1 MKKRI
6 KGLYNFLFR
15 QHKRKTL
22 SLIGISLIWYAF
34 CLPRALFDTPT
45 SLVLQDEK
53 GQLLGARIASDGQ
66 WRFPT
71 VDSLPPNFVSALL
84 EFEDRR
90 FYRHWGVDPRSI
102 IRALIQNL
110 RNGEIVSGGS
120 TLSMQVIRMARG
132 QKRRTVWQKGIEMI
146 LATRL
151 ELGYSKEDILKL
163 YASQA
168 PFGGNVVGLE
178 TASWRY
184 FGKSPVLLSWAEAAV
199 LAVLPN
205 SPALLHPSRNR
216 DALLAKRNRLLNRLL
231 ENKKI
236 DSLTY
241 ELALEESLPD
251 KPLPL
256 PRLAPHLLDR
266 AYLEKANGILQTG
279 SRIKTSVDA
288 FFQQKVSAMV
298 ARHQQQLSGN
308 GIHNVAALVLDVPTG
323 QVKAYVGNVLEAGE
337 EHGAAV
343 DIITA
348 PRSTGSILK
357 PILYALSMQ
366 EGVILPES
374 LLPDIPTRMK
384 GYQPENFHEQFD
396 GAISAKKAL
405 IRSLNVPMV
414 RLLQIYGLEKFHFE
428 LKKLGLHSIDK
439 PATHY
444 GLPLVLGGA
453 ESSLWETTNMYACM
467 ARMLNHAYEYNGR
480 YNPDDFRPPTYL
492 LTSETPKELKLQED
506 APRLSAGA
514 VWHTFE
520 AMQAVERPNSE
531 GDWQSFPSRQR
542 IAWKTG
548 TSFGFRD
555 AWAIG
560 VNPRY
565 AVGVWA
571 GNADGE
577 GRPNLV
583 GVKAAAP
590 LLFDIFSLIHSLDER
605 DRDWFLTPYDDME
618 EIAVC
623 SQSGFRSAAHC
634 TLDTIHVP
642 LGSLKAKA
650 CPYHQL
656 LHLDQEEAWQV
667 NSSCYPVEQI
677 VHKPWFVLPPLEAF
691 YFKKKNPI
699 YQEAPPLKP
708 DCQGNE
714 DQKIM
719 QLIYPKYATRIYV
732 PLDLDGQLSRT
743 VFEVA
748 HRQAEATIHWHIDQE
763 YIQSTQHFHSME
775 VNPGV
780 GKHTLTLV
788 DEFGNRLEQKFEILK
803 KE

>member
-1 MKKRI
+1 MKKRF
-6 KGLYNFLFR
+6 KNLYDFLFQR
-15 QHKRKTL
+15 HRRKTFAL
-22 SLIGISLIWYAF
+22 LGLLIIWYIF
-34 CLPRALFDTPT
+34 CLPTPLFDTPT

-53 GQLLGARIASDGQ
+53 GQLLGARIAKDGQ

-71 VDSLPPNFVSALL
+71 VDSLPENFVTALL

-102 IRALIQNL
+102 TRALIQNL
-110 RNGEIVSGGS
+110 RNGQIVSGGS

-132 QKRRTVWQKGIEMI
+132 RKRRNLWQKAIEMI

-151 ELGYSKEDILKL
+151 ELGYSKEEILKT

-184 FGKSPVLLSWAEAAV
+184 FGKNPALLSWAEAAV

-216 DALLAKRNRLLNRLL
+216 DALLAKRNRLLKRLF
-231 ENKKI
+231 ENQKI
-236 DSLTY
+236 DALTY

-251 KPLPL
+251 RPHPL

-266 AYLEKANGILQTG
+266 AFLEKEAGTLQIG
-279 SRIKTSVDA
+279 SRISTTLDA
-288 FFQQKVSAMV
+288 FLQQKVSAMA

-308 GIHNVAALVLDVPTG
+308 GIHNVAALVLDVPSG
-323 QVKAYVGNVLEAGE
+323 QVKAYIGNVLEAGE
-337 EHGAAV
+337 DHGAAV

-348 PRSTGSILK
+348 TRSTGSILK

-396 GAISAKKAL
+396 GAISAKRAL

-414 RLLQIYGLEKFHFE
+414 RLLQTYGLEKFHFE
-428 LKKLGLHSIDK
+428 LKKLGLHSINQ

-467 ARMLNHAYEYNGR
+467 ARMLNHLYPYDGQ
-480 YNPDDFRPPTYL
+480 YDPYDFRPPSYL
-492 LTSETPKELKLQED
+492 QTSDSPPKPKLQKD

-531 GDWQSFPSRQR
+531 GDWQAFPSRQR

-577 GRPNLV
+577 GRPNLI

-590 LLFDIFSLIHSLDER
+590 LLFDIFSLLHSLDDR
-605 DRDWFLTPYDDME
+605 DKDWFLAPYDEME

-623 SQSGFRSAAHC
+623 AQSGFRATSLC
-634 TLDTIHVP
+634 ESDTIHVP
-642 LGSLKAKA
+642 LGCLKAKA

-656 LHLDQEEAWQV
+656 IHLDEAQEWQV
-667 NSSCYPVEQI
+667 NSSCHPVAQI
-677 VHKPWFVLPPLEAF
+677 LHKPWFILPPLEAF
-691 YFKKKNPI
+691 YFKKKNPS
-699 YQEAPPLKP
+699 YREAPPLKP
-708 DCQGNE
+708 GCAGN
-714 DQKIM
+714 QNQQIM
-719 QLIYPKYATRIYV
+719 QLIYPKFPTRIYV

-748 HRQAEATIHWHIDQE
+748 HRQAEASIHWHIDQE
-763 YIQSTQHFHSME
+763 YVQSTQHFHTLE

>member
-1 MKKRI
+1 MKKRL
-6 KGLYNFLFR
+6 KNLYTFLF
-15 QHKRKTL
+15 QKHKRKTL
-22 SLIGISLIWYAF
+22 SVLGILLIWYVF
-34 CLPRALFDTPT
+34 CLPRPLFDAPT
-45 SLVLQDEK
+45 SLVLQDAK
-53 GQLLGARIASDGQ
+53 GQLLGARIATDGQ

-71 VDSLPPNFVSALL
+71 VDSLPQNFITALL

-90 FYRHWGVDPRSI
+90 FYRHWGVDPRSLT
-102 IRALIQNL
+102 RAVIQNL

-132 QKRRTVWQKGIEMI
+132 QKRRNIWQKGIEMI

-151 ELGYSKEDILKL
+151 ELSYSKDEILKI

-184 FGKSPVLLSWAEAAV
+184 FGKSPALLSWAEAAV

-216 DALLAKRNRLLNRLL
+216 DALLAKRNRLLKRLL
-231 ENKKI
+231 DNKKI
-236 DSLTY
+236 DSLSY
-241 ELALEESLPD
+241 ELALEELLPD
-251 KPLPL
+251 RPHPL

-266 AYLEKANGILQTG
+266 AYLEKEAGILTTG
-279 SRIKTSVDA
+279 SRINTSLDG
-288 FFQQKVSAMV
+288 FLQQKVSAMV

-308 GIHNVAALVLDVPTG
+308 GIHNVAALVLDVPSG
-323 QVKAYVGNVLEAGE
+323 EVKAYVGNVLEAGD

-357 PILYALSMQ
+357 PILYALSLQ

-374 LLPDIPTRMK
+374 LIPDIPTRMK

-396 GAISAKKAL
+396 GAISAKRAL
-405 IRSLNVPMV
+405 IRSLNVPIV
-414 RLLQIYGLEKFHFE
+414 RLLQSYGLEKFHFE
-428 LKKLGLHSIDK
+428 LKKLGLHSINK
-439 PATHY
+439 PASHY

-467 ARMLNHAYEYNGR
+467 ARMLNHVYEYDGR
-480 YNPDDFRPPTYL
+480 YNANDFRAATYL
-492 LTSETPKELKLQED
+492 RPTKEPGKPKLQDE

-531 GDWQSFPSRQR
+531 GDWKAFPSRQR

-590 LLFDIFSLIHSLDER
+590 LLFDIFSLIHSIDNR
-605 DRDWFLTPYDDME
+605 DKDWFLTPYDDMK

-623 SQSGFRSAAHC
+623 AQSGYRATEHC
-634 TLDTIHVP
+634 TTDTTFVP
-642 LGSLKAKA
+642 IGSLKAMA

-656 LHLDQEEAWQV
+656 LHLDQKGEWQV
-667 NSSCYPVEQI
+667 NSSCYPVDQI

-691 YFKKKNPI
+691 YFKKKSPD

-708 DCQGNE
+708 GCAGDN

-732 PLDLDGQLSRT
+732 PLDLNGELSRT

-748 HRQAEATIHWHIDQE
+748 HRRAEATIHWHIDQE
-763 YIQSTQHFHSME
+763 YVQSTQHFHSLE
-775 VNPGV
+775 INPGV
-780 GKHTLTLV
+780 GQHLLTLV

>member
-6 KGLYNFLFR
+6 KSLYHFFFHR
-15 QHKRKTL
+15 HKRKTL
-22 SLIGISLIWYAF
+22 ACLGISLIWYAF
-34 CLPRALFDTPT
+34 CLPRPLFDTPT

-53 GQLLGARIASDGQ
+53 GQLLGARIATDGQ

-71 VDSLPPNFVSALL
+71 VDSLPQNFVTALL

-90 FYRHWGVDPRSI
+90 FHRHWGVDPRSI
-102 IRALIQNL
+102 IRALVQNL

-132 QKRRTVWQKGIEMI
+132 QRRRTVWQKGIEMI

-184 FGKSPVLLSWAEAAV
+184 FGKNPELLSWAEATV

-216 DALLAKRNRLLNRLL
+216 DALLAKRNRLLDRLL
-231 ENKKI
+231 ENQKI
-236 DSLTY
+236 DSLTH

-251 KPLPL
+251 RPQPL

-266 AYLEKANGILQTG
+266 AYLEKEAGVLQTG
-279 SRIKTSVDA
+279 ARIKTSVDA
-288 FFQQKVSAMV
+288 FFQQKVGALV
-298 ARHQQQLSGN
+298 GRHQQQLRGN
-308 GIHNVAALVLDVPTG
+308 GIHNVAALVLDVTSG
-323 QVKAYVGNVLEAGE
+323 QVKAYVGNVLEASE

-374 LLPDIPTRMK
+374 LLPDVPTRMK

-396 GAISAKKAL
+396 GAISAKRAL
-405 IRSLNVPMV
+405 IRSLNVPIV
-414 RLLQIYGLEKFHFE
+414 RLLQTYGLEKFHFE
-428 LKKLGLHSIDK
+428 LKKLGLHSINK

-467 ARMLNHAYEYNGR
+467 ARMLNHTYKYDGLYDPN
-480 YNPDDFRPPTYL
+480 DFRPPSYL
-492 LTSETPKELKLQED
+492 IDSSTPDEVKLQKD

-520 AMQAVERPNSE
+520 AMKAVERPNSE
-531 GDWQSFPSRQR
+531 GDWEAFPSRQR

-560 VNPRY
+560 VDPRY

-590 LLFDIFSLIHSLDER
+590 LLFDIFSLIHSLD
-605 DRDWFLTPYDDME
+605 DRDKNWFLTPFDDLE

-623 SQSGFRSAAHC
+623 RESGFRATAHC
-634 TLDTIHVP
+634 TKDTMHVP
-642 LGSLKAKA
+642 IGSLKAKG

-667 NSSCYPVEQI
+667 NSSCYPVGRI

-691 YFKKKNPI
+691 YFKKRNPI

-708 DCQGNE
+708 GCEGDDN
-714 DQKIM
+714 QKIM

-763 YIQSTQHFHSME
+763 YIQSTQHFHSIE
-775 VNPGV
+775 ANPGV

>member
-1 MKKRI
+1 MRKRL
-6 KGLYNFLFR
+6 KSLYHFFFKR
-15 QHKRKTL
+15 HTRKTL
-22 SLIGISLIWYAF
+22 AGLGVLLLWYTF
-34 CLPRALFDTPT
+34 CLPRPLFNTPT
-45 SLVLQDEK
+45 SLVLQDPQ
-53 GQLLGARIASDGQ
+53 GQLLGARIATDGQ
-66 WRFPT
+66 WRFPR
-71 VDSLPPNFVSALL
+71 VDSLPQNFVDALL

-90 FYRHWGVDPRSI
+90 FFRHWGVDPRSLV
-102 IRALIQNL
+102 RALVQNI

-132 QKRRTVWQKGIEMI
+132 RKSRNIWQKGIEMI

-151 ELGYSKEDILKL
+151 ELGYSKEEILKV
-163 YASQA
+163 YASHA

-184 FGKSPVLLSWAEAAV
+184 FGKRPALLSWAEAAV

-205 SPALLHPSRNR
+205 SPALLHPNRNR
-216 DALLAKRNRLLNRLL
+216 EALRAKRNRLLLRLL
-231 ENKKI
+231 EANKI
-236 DSLTY
+236 DSLSY
-241 ELALEESLPD
+241 ELALEEPLPD
-251 KPLPL
+251 HPQPL

-266 AYLEKANGILQTG
+266 AYAEKQKGTIEGGA
-279 SRIKTSVDA
+279 RIITTLDA
-288 FFQQKVSAMV
+288 FLQQKVSHLV
-298 ARHQQQLSGN
+298 ARHHQTLSGN
-308 GIHNVAALVLDVPTG
+308 GIHNAAALIIDIPSG
-323 QVKAYVGNVLEAGE
+323 EVKAYVGNVLDAGE
-337 EHGAAV
+337 EHGSAV

-357 PILYALSMQ
+357 PILYALSLQ

-374 LLPDIPTRMK
+374 LLPDIPTRMS

-396 GAISAKKAL
+396 GVISAKKAL

-414 RLLQIYGLEKFHFE
+414 HLLQSYGLEKFHYE
-428 LKKLGLHSIDK
+428 LRQLGLKSINQ
-439 PATHY
+439 PASHY

-467 ARMLNHAYEYNGR
+467 ARMLNHVYEYSGQ
-480 YNPDDFRPPTYL
+480 YDPLDFRAPTYL
-492 LTSETPKELKLQED
+492 HRHSPSIAPKLQE
-506 APRLSAGA
+506 APPRLSAAA
-514 VWHTFE
+514 VWQAFE

-531 GDWQSFPSRQR
+531 GDWQAFPSRQR

-590 LLFDIFSLIHSLDER
+590 LLFDIFSLIQSLDTREAE
-605 DRDWFLTPYDDME
+605 WFRPPYDDMKK
-618 EIAVC
+618 IAVC
-623 SQSGFRSAAHC
+623 QESGYRAAAYC
-634 TLDTIHVP
+634 QADTLWVP
-642 LGSLKAKA
+642 LGSLKARA

-656 LHLDQEEAWQV
+656 LHLDATRAWQV
-667 NSSCYPVEQI
+667 NTSCYPAAQMI
-677 VHKPWFVLPPLEAF
+677 HQPWFVLPPLEAF
-691 YFKKKNPI
+691 YYKKK
-699 YQEAPPLKP
+699 APSYLESPP
-708 DCQGNE
+708 FRSDCEGGQL
-714 DQKIM
+714 QKVM

-732 PLDLDGQLSRT
+732 PLDLNGQLSRT

-748 HRQAEATIHWHIDQE
+748 HRRAETMVHWHIDQE
-763 YIQSTQHFHSME
+763 YLKSTQHFHSLE
-775 VNPGV
+775 INPKE
-780 GKHTLTLV
+780 GKHLLTLV
-788 DEFGNRLEQKFEILK
+788 DEYGNRLEQQFEIIK

>member
-1 MKKRI
+1 MKKRLR
-6 KGLYNFLFR
+6 GLYQYLFK
-15 QHKRKTL
+15 QHIRKTL
-22 SLIGISLIWYAF
+22 AGLGLLLLWYSF
-34 CLPRALFDTPT
+34 CLPRPLFNTPT
-45 SLVLQDEK
+45 SLVLQDAQA
-53 GQLLGARIASDGQ
+53 QLLGARIATDGQ
-66 WRFPT
+66 WRFPQI
-71 VDSLPPNFVSALL
+71 DSLPKNFIEALL

-90 FYRHWGVDPRSI
+90 FFRHWGVDPRSLT
-102 IRALIQNL
+102 RALVQNV

-132 QKRRTVWQKGIEMI
+132 QKSRNVWQKLIEMI

-151 ELGYSKEDILKL
+151 ELGYSKNDILKI
-163 YASQA
+163 YASHA

-184 FGKSPVLLSWAEAAV
+184 FGKRPALLSWAEAAV

-205 SPALLHPSRNR
+205 SPALLHPNRNR
-216 DALLAKRNRLLNRLL
+216 DALLAKRNRLLLRLL
-231 ENKKI
+231 EAGKI
-236 DSLTY
+236 DDLTY
-241 ELALEESLPD
+241 ELALEEPLPD
-251 KPLPL
+251 RPHPL
-256 PRLAPHLLDR
+256 PRFAPHLLDR
-266 AYLEKANGILQTG
+266 AYTERQNGTIDADA
-279 SRIKTSVDA
+279 RINTTLDA
-288 FFQQKVSAMV
+288 FLQQKVSTIAK
-298 ARHQQQLSGN
+298 RHQQQLSGN
-308 GIHNVAALVLDVPTG
+308 GIHNLAALIIDVPSG
-323 QVKAYVGNVLEAGE
+323 EVKAYVGNVLEAGD
-337 EHGAAV
+337 EHGSAV

-348 PRSTGSILK
+348 SRSTGSILK

-374 LLPDIPTRMK
+374 LLPDIPSRMS
-384 GYQPENFHEQFD
+384 GYQPENFNEQFD

-414 RLLQIYGLEKFHFE
+414 RLLQSYGLEKFHFE
-428 LKKLGLHSIDK
+428 LKKLGLNSINQ
-439 PATHY
+439 PASHY

-467 ARMLNHAYEYNGR
+467 ARMLGNIPEYDGKYDPN
-480 YNPDDFRPPTYL
+480 DFRAPTYI
-492 LTSETPKELKLQED
+492 TSPPSSTPKLQEE

-514 VWHTFE
+514 VWHAFE

-531 GDWQSFPSRQR
+531 GDWEAFPSRQR

-590 LLFDIFSLIHSLDER
+590 LLFDIFSLLHSIDER
-605 DRDWFLTPYDDME
+605 EKEWFYVPYDDMKE
-618 EIAVC
+618 AAVC
-623 SQSGFRSAAHC
+623 RQSGYRATATC
-634 TLDTIHVP
+634 TADTLWVP

-656 LHLDQEEAWQV
+656 LHLDNSESWQV
-667 NSSCYPVEQI
+667 NTGCYPADQI
-677 VHKPWFVLPPLEAF
+677 IHKPWFVLPPLEAF
-691 YFKKKNPI
+691 YFKKKNPG
-699 YQEAPPLKP
+699 YREAPPFKP
-708 DCQGNE
+708 GCEN
-714 DQKIM
+714 DQSQKAM

-763 YIQSTQHFHSME
+763 YLKSTQHFHSLE
-775 VNPGV
+775 VNPGE
-780 GKHTLTLV
+780 GKHLLTLV
-788 DEFGNRLEQKFEILK
+788 DEFGNRLEQKFEIIK

>member
-1 MKKRI
+1 MKKQI
-6 KGLYNFLFR
+6 KSLYHFLFYK
-15 QHKRKTL
+15 HKRKTL
-22 SLIGISLIWYAF
+22 GILGVFLIWYAF
-34 CLPRALFDTPT
+34 CLPRPLFDVPT

-53 GQLLGARIASDGQ
+53 GQLLGARIATDGQ

-71 VDSLPPNFVSALL
+71 ADSLPQNFITALL

-90 FYRHWGVDPRSI
+90 FFRHWGVDPRSLT
-102 IRALIQNL
+102 RALIQNF

-132 QKRRTVWQKGIEMI
+132 QKRRNVWQKLVEMV

-151 ELGYSKEDILKL
+151 ELGYSKEDILKI

-184 FGKSPVLLSWAEAAV
+184 FGKHPALLSWAEAAV

-216 DALLAKRNRLLNRLL
+216 AALLAKRNRLLKRLL
-231 ENKKI
+231 DKHKI
-236 DSLTY
+236 DSLSY
-241 ELALEESLPD
+241 ELALEEPLPD
-251 KPLPL
+251 RPHPL

-266 AYLEKANGILQTG
+266 AYLEKEAGILQTG
-279 SRIKTSVDA
+279 SRVNTSLDA
-288 FFQQKVSAMV
+288 FLQQKVSAMV
-298 ARHQQQLSGN
+298 GRHQQQLSGN
-308 GIHNVAALVLDVPTG
+308 GIHNVAALILDVPTG

-396 GAISAKKAL
+396 GVISAKRAL

-414 RLLQIYGLEKFHFE
+414 RLLQRYGLEKFHFE
-428 LKKLGLHSIDK
+428 IKKLGLHSINK

-467 ARMLNHAYEYNGR
+467 ARMLNHVYSYDGKYDPN
-480 YNPDDFRPPTYL
+480 DFRPPVYL
-492 LTSETPKELKLQED
+492 ESSNAVAPPKLQED

-531 GDWQSFPSRQR
+531 GDWQAFPSRQR

-590 LLFDIFSLIHSLDER
+590 LLFDIFSLIHSLDEQEKT
-605 DRDWFLTPYDDME
+605 WFRKPYDHLQ

-623 SQSGFRSAAHC
+623 AQSGFRATAYC
-634 TLDTIHVP
+634 TADTLHVP

-656 LHLDQEEAWQV
+656 LHLDQDEEWQV
-667 NSSCYPVEQI
+667 NSSCYPVGQI

-691 YFKKKNPI
+691 YFKKKSPD
-699 YQEAPPLKP
+699 YKEAPPFQP
-708 DCQGNE
+708 GCAGE
-714 DQKIM
+714 GDQKLM

-748 HRQAEATIHWHIDQE
+748 HRQAEAIIHWHIDQE
-763 YIQSTQHFHSME
+763 YVQSTQHFHSLE

-780 GKHTLTLV
+780 GKHTLILV
-788 DEFGNRLEQKFEILK
+788 DEFGNRLEQNFEILK